1 MATIL
6 YVLHVL
12 GAVLWVGGMAFAIL
26 VLRPAAHGVLEGP
39 QRLALMQE
47 VFRRF
52 FRVLWHVVP
61 IILLTG
67 WTIFGLSY
75 WGFGASVWHVHLMN
89 LTGIVMTGVF
99 LYVTMVPWKAMRAA
113 IATAASFW
121 RSCCAETA
129 PMSSRYE
136 NAPRYAIPPAGTSSA
151 STEST

>member
-12 GAVLWVGGMAFAIL
+12 GAVLWVGGMAFAVL

-39 QRLALMQE
+39 QRLALMQD

-67 WTIFGLSY
+67 WAIFGLTY
-75 WGFGASVWHVHLMN
+75 WGFGASIWHVHLMN

-99 LYVTMVPWKAMRAA
+99 LYVTMVPWKAMRGA
-113 IATAASFW
+113 IAEGRTADAVAAMNRIRLGVTLNLGIGVLTVAVAAWGRF
-121 RSCCAETA
+121 
-129 PMSSRYE
+129 
-136 NAPRYAIPPAGTSSA
+136 GG
-151 STEST
+151 